1 VAGVAERY
9 VIGVD
14 IGGSKLLAGAFD
26 SDLAVSHRT
35 NRPVT
40 GLSQAELLDMIEDAV
55 TQIRGAVDGVVAGVG
70 FGLPCTF
77 DLRTGVAV
85 QAVHLPVRDLPFAA
99 VMQERLGVPV
109 FADNDGHCSVL
120 AEVRAG
126 AARGARDAVMISLG
140 TGIASGIVVDGRV
153 YRGVSGAAAEIGHM
167 VVDYDGPP
175 CHGNCPNRGCLEVM
189 ASGTALVRY
198 ASLAVSRRPDTALG
212 RALEDGRELTGPL
225 VSALASDGD
234 PVALDALGA
243 IGRALGVGLANVVN
257 IFNPSVI
264 VVGGGVIGA
273 GELLLAPAREEM
285 HARALS
291 PGRDQVEVIVA
302 AFGPDAGMVGA
313 ALLARES
320 LAAPAPPDGASPS
333 TSSGFIGAA

>member
-14 IGGSKLLAGAFD
+14 IGGTKLLAGAFD
-26 SDLAVSHRT
+26 SDLAVSHGT
-35 NRPVT
+35 NRPVL
-40 GLSQAELLDMIEDAV
+40 GLDQTELLDMIVDAV
-55 TQIRGAVDGVVAGVG
+55 TQIRTAVGHVDAVG

-85 QAVHLPVRDLPFAA
+85 QAVHLPVRDLAFAA
-99 VMQERLGVPV
+99 VMGDRLGLPV
-109 FADNDGHCSVL
+109 IADNDGNCSAL

-126 AARGARDAVMISLG
+126 AAAGATDAVMITLG
-140 TGIASGIVVDGRV
+140 TGIGSGIVAGGRL
-153 YRGVSGAAAEIGHM
+153 YRGSTGAGAEIGHM
-167 VVDYDGPP
+167 VVDFDGPP

-212 RALEDGRELTGPL
+212 QALEEGQELTGPL
-225 VSALASDGD
+225 ITALAELGD
-234 PVALDALGA
+234 PVAADALTT
-243 IGRALGVGLANVVN
+243 IGRSLGVGLASVVN

-264 VVGGGVIGA
+264 VIGGGVIGA

-285 HARALS
+285 RARALP
-291 PGRDQVEVIVA
+291 PGRDQVRVVAA
-302 AFGPDAGMVGA
+302 AFGADAGMVGA

-320 LAAPAPPDGASPS
+320 LTPQGSPDGLVE
-333 TSSGFIGAA
+333 AA